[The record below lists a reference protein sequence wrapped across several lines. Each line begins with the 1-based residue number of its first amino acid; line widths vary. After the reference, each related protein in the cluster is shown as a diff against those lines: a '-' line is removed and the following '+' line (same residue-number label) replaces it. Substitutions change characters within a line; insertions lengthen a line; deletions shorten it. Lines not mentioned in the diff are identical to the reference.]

1 MPGPVR
7 VSYGNPSR
15 LVALV
20 AGALS
25 LLVGAMVLFGWY
37 SHNIFLIQIS
47 PAFAPMQYNT
57 ALGFCLSGIGVVAFF
72 FRKHQVTMVSGGLVG
87 LIGAVTLIQY
97 MSGMNLGIDEL
108 FMDHYITLKTSNPG
122 RMAPNTALCFVLV
135 GAALVAIGRAPNAF
149 VYNLAGGILGTLVLA
164 LGTVAYSGYFFHL
177 EAAYGW
183 GRMTSM
189 AVHSAVAFMVIGGG
203 LMAAAWIREGG
214 ERHLFPRWF
223 SGALVIGVIT
233 VTIALQQAM
242 SFNFEESAGASPHT
256 RDLAQSLILAFG
268 VLLGAALGLSAYL
281 TQDAHDRMR
290 LLQDTKQDYRRLL
303 NSVAEGIYGLDIE
316 GRCTICNPAC
326 IKMLGYEREE
336 ELLGLR
342 LHNII
347 HHTHEDGTPY
357 PEEDCHIISAFKE
370 GESVHNDTEVFWRKD
385 GTRFPV
391 EYWSYPLWK
400 DAELV
405 GAVVTFIDITER
417 QEAVKMV
424 VQAKEEAERA
434 DKAKSEFLAS
444 MSHELRTPLN
454 AILGFAQMMQLD
466 PKHPLTPSQNEH
478 IECIVSGGN
487 HLLLLVNDI
496 LDLARIDANQ
506 NPLYL
511 KTTNVNAIVA
521 ECVTFTTNLGK
532 PRDIKIIDQIADG
545 LPVSIRTD
553 PIRFKQIVLNLL
565 SNAIKF
571 NKDGGTVTITGRETA
586 DSFYHLAITDTG
598 VGISEDNFHRVFKM
612 FNRFG
617 EDAMVAQDGTGI
629 GLTVTKKLVEQLSG
643 QIGFESK
650 KDHGTT
656 FWFELPLSSNEEVL
670 IWANNLQI
678 GVDAIDEDH
687 HKLIILANK
696 IFHESTNMQSLNDAT
711 QELIE
716 YTLYHFRREE
726 AVMEAC
732 GYPDLENHRRLHQN
746 LAAQVNEIVGGWYAK
761 QNPEVLHHLRRFL
774 RKWLSGHILKED
786 AQIAQYTEGKG
797 KAIAQALKNLK

>member
-7 VSYGNPSR
+7 VSYNDPSR
-15 LVALV
+15 IVALV
-20 AGALS
+20 AGVLS
-25 LLVGAMVLFGWY
+25 LFLGAIVLFGWY
-37 SHNIFLIQIS
+37 SHNILLIQVS
-47 PAFAPMQYNT
+47 PAFVPMQFNT
-57 ALGFCLSGIGVVAFF
+57 ALGFCLSGFAVVAFF
-72 FRKHQVTMVSGGLVG
+72 FHKHQVTMVFGGLVG
-87 LIGAVTLIQY
+87 VIGALALIQY

-108 FMDHYITLKTSNPG
+108 FMEHYITLKTSNPG

-135 GAALVAIGRAPNAF
+135 GAALVVVGRAPNAF
-149 VYNLAGGILGTLVLA
+149 LNNFAGGIIGTLVLA
-164 LGTVAYSGYFFHL
+164 LGTVAYTGYFFHL

-183 GRMTSM
+183 GHMTSM
-189 AVHSAVAFMVIGGG
+189 AVHTAVAFMVIGGG
-203 LMAAAWIREGG
+203 LMAASWTREGAA
-214 ERHLFPRWF
+214 RHLFPRWF

-233 VTIALQQAM
+233 ATIALQQAM
-242 SFNFEESAGASPHT
+242 NFSLEEGAGVSVQI
-256 RDLAQSLILAFG
+256 RDLAQYLILAFG

-281 TQDAHDRMR
+281 TQDAHVRMR
-290 LLQDTKQDYRRLL
+290 LVQESKQDYQRLL
-303 NSVAEGIYGLDIE
+303 ISVAEGIYGLDSQ
-316 GRCTICNPAC
+316 GHCTFCNPAC
-326 IKMLGYEREE
+326 LKMLGYEREE
-336 ELLGLR
+336 DLLGLS

-347 HHTHEDGTPY
+347 HHTHADGTPY
-357 PEEDCHIISAFKE
+357 PEEGCHIIVAFQE

-385 GTRFPV
+385 GTSFPV

-400 DAELV
+400 DTELV

-417 QEAVKMV
+417 REAEKMV

-466 PKHPLTPSQNEH
+466 PRHPLTPSQNEH
-478 IECIVSGGN
+478 IECILSGGN

-511 KTTNVNAIVA
+511 KNTDVNAIVA
-521 ECVTFTTNLGK
+521 ECVSFTTSLGT
-532 PRDIKIIDQIADG
+532 PRDIRIIDQIADG
-545 LPVSIRTD
+545 LPVRLRTD

-571 NKDGGTVTITGRETA
+571 NKEGGTVTIAGRETS
-586 DSFYHLAITDTG
+586 DGFYHLSIADTG
-598 VGISEDNFHRVFKM
+598 VGISEDNFYRVFKM

-656 FWFELPLSSNEEVL
+656 FWIELPLASNEEVL

-687 HKLIILANK
+687 HQLVILANK
-696 IFHESTNMQSLNDAT
+696 IFHESSNMQSLNDAT
-711 QELIE
+711 QELID

-732 GYPDLENHRRLHQN
+732 GYPDLENHRRLHQE
-746 LAAQVNEIVGGWYAK
+746 LASQVSEIVGGWYAK

-786 AQIAQYTEGKG
+786 AQIAQYTEGKA
-797 KAIAQALKNLK
+797 KAIAQALRNL